1 MMWGYGMSGFGW
13 LVMAAWWVLVLAGI
27 VWVVRSVGGHA
38 EDGGGAR
45 RLLDER
51 FAAGDL
57 SVDEYQQRRRAL
69 G

>member
-13 LVMAAWWVLVLAGI
+13 FLMLTWWVFVVAGI
-27 VWVVRSVGGHA
+27 VWLMRSVGGRT
-38 EDGGGAR
+38 DDRGSAR
-45 RLLDER
+45 RLLNER

-57 SVDEYQQRRRAL
+57 SVEEYQQRRRAL